1 MSNDGFVVYFQRQDT
16 DERLRRLQTD
26 KEALALQ
33 VKTLTEQVQTLTSK
47 ISELERTVKE
57 KNQLLAN
64 AEDLLQRVSV
74 FANTVGIQIDKQKV
88 PRNILPSFTSILHV
102 LNDSFFLNSKHS
114 LYFLSLSSEFFASPF
129 CLSFSF

>member
-1 MSNDGFVVYFQRQDT
+1 M
-16 DERLRRLQTD
+16 RRLQTD

-47 ISELERTVKE
+47 ISDLERTVKE

-102 LNDSFFLNSKHS
+102 LNDSIYFFL
-114 LYFLSLSSEFFASPF
+114 
-129 CLSFSF
+129 